1 MNLPKDLAL
10 CVRFAR
16 FCAEYA
22 VEPADLAE
30 LIVLARRVFSAAERA
45 CSEDTEAARTADG
58 RASERF
64 ADKAAALGFVADF
77 PGLWPCLRRDGNFIE
92 IPS

>member
-30 LIVLARRVFSAAERA
+30 LIVLARKAFSAGERE
-45 CSEDTEAARTADG
+45 CNTGKSADG
-58 RASERF
+58 ARDRF
-64 ADKAAALGFVADF
+64 EEKAAALGFSTNWT
-77 PGLWPCLRRDGNFIE
+77 GLYPAMVKNGSWVTEFTF
-92 IPS
+92 

>member
-1 MNLPKDLAL
+1 MTLPKDLAL

-30 LIVLARRVFSAAERA
+30 LIVLARRAKTAAERA
-45 CSEDTEAARTADG
+45 HNIDSEDVRTADD

-64 ADKAAALGFVADF
+64 ADKAAALGFQSDF

>member
-30 LIVLARRVFSAAERA
+30 LIVLARKAFSAGERA
-45 CSEDTEAARTADG
+45 CNEKGDAAIRAEQNTAK
-58 RASERF
+58 RF
-64 ADKAAALGFVADF
+64 TDKATAMGFDVSW
-77 PGLWPCLRRDGNFIE
+77 PGLWPSLKRDGRWVE
-92 IPS
+92 LPS